1 MAQLEQRPTHA
12 PVGIDLGTT
21 FSVVAFL
28 DDAGR
33 PEVIRNEFGECLT
46 PSAVL
51 FHDGKV
57 VVGREAVRHLVDH
70 PAGYADCFKRDIGE
84 QSYRQKILGVDV
96 PPEILSGFVLRYLK
110 SYADR
115 RLGGIERAVVTVP
128 AFFDETRRQSTF
140 EAARLDGLG
149 VLDIINEPTAAAVAY
164 ALESGILEPDRGF
177 ARPENLL
184 VYDLGGGTFDATV
197 LHVDGWTMRALATDG
212 DVRLGGRDCDERLV
226 EFIADRFLSQHGL
239 DPRVDP
245 AECARLWTA
254 AEQAKHA
261 LSTQMRASVP
271 IRFAG
276 LDVQIEVTRQDF
288 ERLIADLVAR
298 TETTLRYVVEAAGLA
313 WPDISRILLV
323 GGATR
328 MPIVSDMIWRLT
340 GQHPEATLS
349 PDEAVARGAAIYA
362 GMLCKTGGG
371 SALDQLSL
379 VNVNSHSLGIV
390 GRERQTHRMVN
401 TVLIPR
407 NTALPARVRKAFPL
421 AQTKQRHVAIPIVE
435 GEARQPDECVHLGK
449 CMIDDLP
456 DDLPPGAK
464 VVVDF
469 TLDGSG
475 LITVTAAIPGSR
487 RGARVQVT
495 RARARDFGSLDA
507 WCAQLSMLTRA
518 STRTGT
524 AGELQATRQ
533 SLLKELDEQYARLGQ
548 TAMWNSVPHF
558 IADEKQEAV
567 RTFRELE
574 EAQKA
579 VAAAE
584 KRQGQAMS
592 RAERIEASSDLARC
606 KARVRELQQRYDY
619 LLLGLGRLIMKHQ
632 IVLPESVEI
641 MHHIERLED
650 KIAS

>member
-1 MAQLEQRPTHA
+1 MAPLAQPTRHA

-28 DDAGR
+28 DDTGR
-33 PEVIRNEFGECLT
+33 PEVIPNEFGEHLT

-51 FHDGKV
+51 FHDGKML
-57 VVGREAVRHLVDH
+57 VGHEAVRRLTDY
-70 PAGYADCFKRDIGE
+70 PAGYADCFKRDIGDA
-84 QSYRQKILGVDV
+84 SYREKLLGVDI
-96 PPEILSGFVLRYLK
+96 PPEILSGFVLRHLK

-115 RLGGIERAVVTVP
+115 RLGGIEQAVVTVP

-140 EAARLDGLG
+140 EAARLAHLG
-149 VLDIINEPTAAAVAY
+149 VLDIINEPTAAAIAY
-164 ALESGILEPDRGF
+164 ALESGLLELDRGF
-177 ARPENLL
+177 SRPENLL

-197 LHVDGWTMRALATDG
+197 LRVDGWTMRALATDG

-226 EFIADRFLSQHGL
+226 EYLAERFLDQHGL

-245 AECARLWTA
+245 VECARLWTA
-254 AEQAKHA
+254 AEHAKHV
-261 LSTQMRASVP
+261 LSVVPMTSVP

-276 LDVQIEVTRQDF
+276 LDVRVEVTRQDI
-288 ERLIADLVAR
+288 ERLCADLIAR
-298 TETTLRYVVEAAGLA
+298 TETTLRQVVEAADLG

-328 MPIVSDMIWRLT
+328 MPIVTDMIWRLT
-340 GQHPEATLS
+340 GKRPEATLL
-349 PDEAVARGAAIYA
+349 PDEMVARGAAIYA

-371 SALDQLSL
+371 SVLDRLSL

-390 GRERQTHRMVN
+390 GRERRTRRLVN

-407 NTALPARVRKAFPL
+407 NTPLPARARRAFPL
-421 AQTKQRHVAIPIVE
+421 ARAGQRHVSIPIVE
-435 GEARQPDECVHLGK
+435 GEARQPNECVRLGK
-449 CMIDDLP
+449 CRIDDLP
-456 DDLPPGAK
+456 DDLPPGTK

-469 TLDGSG
+469 TLDASG
-475 LITVTAAIPGSR
+475 LITVSAAVPGSR

-507 WCAQLSMLTRA
+507 WCAQLSVLT
-518 STRTGT
+518 STA
-524 AGELQATRQ
+524 AGSVVPGPRPTTQE
-533 SLLKELDEQYARLGQ
+533 SLLRELDEQYARLGQ
-548 TAMWNSVPHF
+548 TALWNSVPQL
-558 IADEKQEAV
+558 IANEKQEAV

-584 KRQGQAMS
+584 TRQGRTTN
-592 RAERIEASSDLARC
+592 RAERIAASSELARC
-606 KARVRELQQRYDY
+606 KARVRELQKRYDH
-619 LLLGLGRLIMKHQ
+619 LLIVLGRLVMTHQ

-641 MHHIERLED
+641 VHR
-650 KIAS
+650 IARIKAEFSS